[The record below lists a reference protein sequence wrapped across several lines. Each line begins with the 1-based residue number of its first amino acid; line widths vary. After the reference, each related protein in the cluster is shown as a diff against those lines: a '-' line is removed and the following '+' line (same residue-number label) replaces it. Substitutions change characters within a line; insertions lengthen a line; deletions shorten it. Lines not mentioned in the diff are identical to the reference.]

1 MFVYMYEQVNYY
13 NLSQLKR
20 WWLEDDSSRFNEVTV
35 QDGCESTSWNDVV
48 EIEFA
53 ANLQEDA
60 TYIFPFKGMNI
71 EDFEKHGTIISRIY
85 QNQNKWRAPNER
97 KTLPISFMMAAWQ
110 EKIWWFL
117 SSGHPLIS
125 WIISHHQTSWYHVA
139 ICFVVQL
146 HLVLSYC
153 WFWLIH

>member
-13 NLSQLKR
+13 NLSQLKH

-48 EIEFA
+48 EIELA

-71 EDFEKHGTIISRIY
+71 QDFEKHGTII
-85 QNQNKWRAPNER
+85 
-97 KTLPISFMMAAWQ
+97 
-110 EKIWWFL
+110 
-117 SSGHPLIS
+117 
-125 WIISHHQTSWYHVA
+125 
-139 ICFVVQL
+139 
-146 HLVLSYC
+146 
-153 WFWLIH
+153 